1 MLRKFYILKLFL
13 FFKIWFFLEIA
24 LSIITSAA
32 IKIIIMWI
40 MLYMFWYLRGKTALI
55 CEFFQKETSEKL
67 VLEELYRAGKGVY
80 LDKKYI

>member
-1 MLRKFYILKLFL
+1 
-13 FFKIWFFLEIA
+13 
-24 LSIITSAA
+24 
-32 IKIIIMWI
+32 